1 MPHDVD
7 LIILLAVGFG
17 LALIFGYLAV
27 RLRLPPLIGYLIA
40 GIIISP
46 NTPGIVADIH
56 LANQLAEL
64 GVMFL
69 MFGVGMHFSLNDLLQ
84 VRRIALPGAILQIA
98 VATLLGIGVSMIWGW
113 SFGSALVFG
122 LSLSCASTV
131 VLLKALGD
139 RGLLNSV
146 NGKIAVGWLLV
157 EDLVM
162 VLVLVLL
169 PATAALLGGE
179 ALAGGADDNIWLT
192 LGITLLKVV
201 GFIAFMLIIGKRL
214 VPMIMQF
221 VARLGS
227 RELFTLTVVAAA
239 VSIAFGAYK
248 IFGVSMALGAF
259 FAGMVVKESDFSHRA
274 EEETLPLREIFAILF
289 FVAVGMLF
297 DPRIL
302 VEQPV
307 HVLAVVAIIM
317 VGKTIAAMALVLFF
331 RYPIN
336 TALTVGASLAQIGE
350 FSFILATLGVSLKLL
365 SLEGQNLI
373 LAGALISITLNS
385 FVFSAI
391 EPVQR
396 WIRERSHLARLLE
409 RSGDPLAMLPD
420 EVSQDYLRDQVVIVG
435 HGEVGRRITKQLM
448 AEDIKVVIAEENREI
463 VENLREKGIAAVSGM
478 ATDPGVLIQA
488 HIQHARLL
496 VLSPMDILDIHKI
509 VDIAKTLNPE
519 IQVLVCAESK
529 EEAEVIRRDQIGEV
543 YFAKEE
549 MAKNMSNHIL
559 NQIQI
564 AHHQAPTKEQTL
576 DTKKRT
582 VQCVFSYST

>member
-17 LALIFGYLAV
+17 IALIFGYIAA
-27 RLRLPPLIGYLIA
+27 RLRLPPLIGYLVA

-69 MFGVGMHFSLNDLLQ
+69 MFGVGMHFSLNDLLL

-98 VATLLGIGVSMIWGW
+98 VATLLGVAVSMFWGW
-113 SFGSALVFG
+113 SFGSALIFG

-131 VLLKALGD
+131 VLLKALSD
-139 RGLLNSV
+139 RGLLDSV

-169 PATAALLGGE
+169 PATAVLLGGHP
-179 ALAGGADDNIWLT
+179 LAGTDTSQNIWITIGL
-192 LGITLLKVV
+192 TLLKVT

-214 VPMIMQF
+214 IPKIMQL

-239 VSIAFGAYK
+239 VSIAYGSYA

-274 EEETLPLREIFAILF
+274 EEETLSLREIFAILF
-289 FVAVGMLF
+289 FVSVGMLF
-297 DPRIL
+297 DPKIL
-302 VEQPV
+302 IEQPL
-307 HVLAVVAIIM
+307 HILAVVAIIM
-317 VGKTIAAMALVLFF
+317 IGKTLAAMALVLFF

-350 FSFILATLGVSLKLL
+350 FSFILATLGL
-365 SLEGQNLI
+365 SLGLLTPDAQNLI
-373 LAGALISITLNS
+373 LAGALFSITLNS

-391 EPVQR
+391 EPAQR

-420 EVSQDYLRDQVVIVG
+420 EVDQAYLRDQVVIIG
-435 HGEVGRRITKQLM
+435 YGGVGRRISENLM
-448 AEDIKVVIAEENREI
+448 QQNIKVVIAEENREI
-463 VENLREKGIAAVSGM
+463 VEKLRAQGMAAVSGE
-478 ATDPGVLIQA
+478 ATEPYVLIQA

-496 VLSPMDILDIHKI
+496 VISPMDILDIHRI
-509 VDIAKTLNPE
+509 VDIAQQLNPQ
-519 IQVLVCAESK
+519 IQVLICAESK
-529 EEAEVIRRDQIGEV
+529 EEAAVIRDENIVEV
-543 YFAKEE
+543 FYAKEE
-549 MAKNMSNHIL
+549 MAKNMSHHIL
-559 NQIQI
+559 NQIEL
-564 AHHQAPTKEQTL
+564 AHQSTL
-576 DTKKRT
+576 H
-582 VQCVFSYST
+582 

>member
-17 LALIFGYLAV
+17 VALIFGYLAA

-46 NTPGIVADIH
+46 NTPGIEADIH

-69 MFGVGMHFSLNDLLQ
+69 MFGVGMHFSLKDLLL

-98 VATLLGIGVSMIWGW
+98 VATLLGIGVSMLWGW

-139 RGLLNSV
+139 RGLLDSV

-169 PATAALLGGE
+169 PATAVLLGGK
-179 ALAGGADDNIWLT
+179 APAGADGNIWLT
-192 LGITLLKVV
+192 LGITLLKVI
-201 GFIAFMLIIGKRL
+201 GFIAFMLIVGKRV
-214 VPMIMQF
+214 VPIIMQF

-239 VSIAFGAYK
+239 VSIAYGSYA

-274 EEETLPLREIFAILF
+274 EEETLPLREIFSILF
-289 FVAVGMLF
+289 FVSVGMLF
-297 DPRIL
+297 DPHIL
-302 VEQPV
+302 VESPL
-307 HVLAVVAIIM
+307 HILAVIAIIM
-317 VGKTIAAMALVLFF
+317 VGKTLAAMALVLFF

-350 FSFILATLGVSLKLL
+350 FSFILATLGVSLGLL
-365 SLEGQNLI
+365 SLEAQNLI
-373 LAGALISITLNS
+373 LAGALFSITLNS
-385 FVFSAI
+385 FIFSAI

-420 EVSQDYLRDQVVIVG
+420 EVDQAYLRDQVVIVG
-435 HGEVGRRITKQLM
+435 YGGVGRRITENLIN
-448 AEDIKVVIAEENREI
+448 ENIKVVIAEENREI
-463 VENLREKGIAAVSGM
+463 VEKLRQANIAAVSGV
-478 ATDPGVLIQA
+478 ATEPSVLIQA
-488 HIQHARLL
+488 HIMHARLL
-496 VLSPMDILDIHKI
+496 VISPMDILDIHRI
-509 VDIAKTLNPE
+509 VSIAKQLNPQ
-519 IQVLVCAESK
+519 IQVLICAESK
-529 EEAEVIRRDQIGEV
+529 EEAAIIRDENIGEV
-543 YFAKEE
+543 FYAKEE
-549 MAKNMSNHIL
+549 MAKNMSHHIL
-559 NQIQI
+559 NQIEL
-564 AHHQAPTKEQTL
+564 AHQ
-576 DTKKRT
+576 
-582 VQCVFSYST
+582 STIH

>member
-17 LALIFGYLAV
+17 VALIFGYIAA

-46 NTPGIVADIH
+46 NTPGIEADIH

-69 MFGVGMHFSLNDLLQ
+69 MFGVGMHFSLKDLLL

-98 VATLLGIGVSMIWGW
+98 VATLLGIGVSMLWGW

-139 RGLLNSV
+139 RGLLDSV

-169 PATAALLGGE
+169 PATAVLLGGK
-179 ALAGGADDNIWLT
+179 APAGADGNIWLT
-192 LGITLLKVV
+192 LGITLLKVI
-201 GFIAFMLIIGKRL
+201 GFIAFMLIVGKRV
-214 VPMIMQF
+214 VPIIMQF

-239 VSIAFGAYK
+239 VSIAYGSYA

-274 EEETLPLREIFAILF
+274 EEETLPLREIFSILF
-289 FVAVGMLF
+289 FVSVGMLF
-297 DPRIL
+297 DPHIL
-302 VEQPV
+302 VESPL
-307 HVLAVVAIIM
+307 HILAVIAIIM
-317 VGKTIAAMALVLFF
+317 VGKTLAAMALVLFF

-350 FSFILATLGVSLKLL
+350 FSFILATLGVSLGLL
-365 SLEGQNLI
+365 SLEAQNLI
-373 LAGALISITLNS
+373 LAGALFSITLNS
-385 FVFSAI
+385 FIFSAI

-420 EVSQDYLRDQVVIVG
+420 EVDQAYLRDQVVIVG
-435 HGEVGRRITKQLM
+435 YGGVGGRITENLIN
-448 AEDIKVVIAEENREI
+448 ENIKVVIAEENREI
-463 VENLREKGIAAVSGM
+463 VEKLRNANIAAVSGV
-478 ATDPGVLIQA
+478 ATEPSVLIQA
-488 HIQHARLL
+488 HIMHARLL
-496 VLSPMDILDIHKI
+496 VISPMDILDIHRI
-509 VDIAKTLNPE
+509 VAIAKQLNPQ
-519 IQVLVCAESK
+519 IQVLICAESK
-529 EEAEVIRRDQIGEV
+529 EEAAVIRDENIGEV
-543 YFAKEE
+543 FYAKEE
-549 MAKNMSNHIL
+549 MAKNMSHHIL
-559 NQIQI
+559 SQIEL
-564 AHHQAPTKEQTL
+564 AHQ
-576 DTKKRT
+576 
-582 VQCVFSYST
+582 STIH

>member
-17 LALIFGYLAV
+17 VALIFGYIAA

-46 NTPGIVADIH
+46 NTPGIEADIH

-69 MFGVGMHFSLNDLLQ
+69 MFGVGMHFSLKDLLL

-98 VATLLGIGVSMIWGW
+98 VATLLGIGVSMLWGW

-139 RGLLNSV
+139 RGHLDSV

-169 PATAALLGGE
+169 PATAVLLGGK
-179 ALAGGADDNIWLT
+179 APAGADGNIWLT
-192 LGITLLKVV
+192 LGITLLKVI
-201 GFIAFMLIIGKRL
+201 GFIAFMLIVGKRV
-214 VPMIMQF
+214 VPIIMQF

-239 VSIAFGAYK
+239 VSIAYGSYA

-274 EEETLPLREIFAILF
+274 EEETLPLREIFSILF
-289 FVAVGMLF
+289 FVSVGMLF
-297 DPRIL
+297 DPHIL
-302 VEQPV
+302 VESPL
-307 HVLAVVAIIM
+307 HILAVIAIIM
-317 VGKTIAAMALVLFF
+317 VGKTLAAMALVLFF

-350 FSFILATLGVSLKLL
+350 FSFILATLGVSLGLL
-365 SLEGQNLI
+365 SLEAQNLI
-373 LAGALISITLNS
+373 LAGALFSITLNS
-385 FVFSAI
+385 FIFSAI

-420 EVSQDYLRDQVVIVG
+420 EVDQAYLRDQVVIVG
-435 HGEVGRRITKQLM
+435 YGGVGRRITENLIN
-448 AEDIKVVIAEENREI
+448 ENIKVVIAEENREI
-463 VENLREKGIAAVSGM
+463 VEKLRNANIAAVSGV
-478 ATDPGVLIQA
+478 ATEPSVLIQA
-488 HIQHARLL
+488 HIMHARLL
-496 VLSPMDILDIHKI
+496 VISPMDILDIHRI
-509 VDIAKTLNPE
+509 VAIAKQLNPQ
-519 IQVLVCAESK
+519 IQVLICAESK
-529 EEAEVIRRDQIGEV
+529 EEAAVIRDENIGEV
-543 YFAKEE
+543 FYAKEE
-549 MAKNMSNHIL
+549 MAKNMSHHIL
-559 NQIQI
+559 SQIEL
-564 AHHQAPTKEQTL
+564 AHQ
-576 DTKKRT
+576 
-582 VQCVFSYST
+582 STIH

>member
-1 MPHDVD
+1 MPHDVE
-7 LIILLAVGFG
+7 LIILLAVGFS
-17 LALIFGYLAV
+17 LALVFGYIAA
-27 RLRLPPLIGYLIA
+27 RLRLPPLMGYLIA
-40 GIIISP
+40 GVIISP

-69 MFGVGMHFSLNDLLQ
+69 MFGVGMHFSLNDLMQ
-84 VRRIALPGAILQIA
+84 VRRIALPGAVLQIA
-98 VATLLGIGVSMIWGW
+98 VATLLGVGVSMMWGW
-113 SFGSALVFG
+113 SFGSALIFG

-139 RGLLNSV
+139 RGLLDSV

-162 VLVLVLL
+162 VLALVLL
-169 PATAALLGGE
+169 PATAVLLGGQAIDNASDE
-179 ALAGGADDNIWLT
+179 NIWLT
-192 LGITLLKVV
+192 LGLTLLKVS
-201 GFIAFMLIIGKRL
+201 GFIAFMLIVGKRL
-214 VPMIMQF
+214 VPFIMQI

-274 EEETLPLREIFAILF
+274 EEETLPLREVFSILF

-302 VEQPV
+302 IEEPL
-307 HVLAVVAIIM
+307 HVLAVVGIII

-331 RYPIN
+331 RYPLN

-350 FSFILATLGVSLKLL
+350 FSFILATLGVSLQLL

-391 EPVQR
+391 EPVQN
-396 WIRERSHLARLLE
+396 WIRERSYLARLLE
-409 RSGDPLAMLPD
+409 RSNDPLAMLPD

-435 HGEVGRRITKQLM
+435 HGEVGRRITQNLM
-448 AEDIKVVIAEENREI
+448 AENIKVVIAEENREI
-463 VENLREKGIAAVSGM
+463 VEDLREKGIAAVSGV
-478 ATDPGVLIQA
+478 ATEAGVLIQA

-529 EEAEVIRRDQIGEV
+529 AEAEVIRKDNIGEV

-549 MAKNMSNHIL
+549 MAKNMSNYIL
-559 NQIQI
+559 NQIEI
-564 AHHQAPTKEQTL
+564 AHHQPPTH
-576 DTKKRT
+576 
-582 VQCVFSYST
+582 

>member
-179 ALAGGADDNIWLT
+179 ALAGSADDNIWLT

-385 FVFSAI
+385 FVFSVI

-564 AHHQAPTKEQTL
+564 AHHQAPTH
-576 DTKKRT
+576 
-582 VQCVFSYST
+582 

>member
-17 LALIFGYLAV
+17 MALIFGYIAA

-46 NTPGIVADIH
+46 NTPGIVGDIH

-98 VATLLGIGVSMIWGW
+98 VATLLGIGVSMYWGW
-113 SFGSALVFG
+113 SFGSALIFG

-139 RGLLNSV
+139 RGLLDSV

-162 VLVLVLL
+162 VLALVLL
-169 PATAALLGGE
+169 PATAVLLGGH
-179 ALAGGADDNIWLT
+179 ALPGTDTSQSIWLT
-192 LGITLLKVV
+192 IGITLLKVT

-239 VSIAFGAYK
+239 VSIAYGSYAV
-248 IFGVSMALGAF
+248 FGVSMARGAF
-259 FAGMVVKESDFSHRA
+259 FAGLVVKESDFSHRA
-274 EEETLPLREIFAILF
+274 EEETLPLREIFSILF
-289 FVAVGMLF
+289 FVSVGMLF
-297 DPRIL
+297 DPSILIEEPLRIL
-302 VEQPV
+302 
-307 HVLAVVAIIM
+307 AVIAIIM
-317 VGKTIAAMALVLFF
+317 VGKTLAAIALVLFF

-350 FSFILATLGVSLKLL
+350 FSFILATLGL
-365 SLEGQNLI
+365 SLGLLTPDAQNLI
-373 LAGALISITLNS
+373 LAGALFSITLNS

-409 RSGDPLAMLPD
+409 RSADPLAMLPD
-420 EVSQDYLRDQVVIVG
+420 EVDQAYLRDQVVIIG
-435 HGEVGRRITKQLM
+435 YGGVGRRISENLIQQN
-448 AEDIKVVIAEENREI
+448 IKVVIAEENREI
-463 VENLREKGIAAVSGM
+463 VEKLRSQGIAAVSGE
-478 ATDPGVLIQA
+478 ATEPNVLIQA

-496 VLSPMDILDIHKI
+496 VISPMDILDIHRI
-509 VDIAKTLNPE
+509 VDISKQLNPE
-519 IQVLVCAESK
+519 IQVLICAESK
-529 EEAEVIRRDQIGEV
+529 EEAAVIRQENLGEV
-543 YFAKEE
+543 FYAKEE
-549 MAKNMSNHIL
+549 MAKNMSHHIL
-559 NQIQI
+559 NQIEL
-564 AHHQAPTKEQTL
+564 AHQSPAH
-576 DTKKRT
+576 
-582 VQCVFSYST
+582 

>member
-17 LALIFGYLAV
+17 VALFFGYIAA

-46 NTPGIVADIH
+46 NTPGVEADIH

-69 MFGVGMHFSLNDLLQ
+69 MFGVGMHFSLNDLLL

-98 VATLLGIGVSMIWGW
+98 VATLLGIGVSMLWGW

-139 RGLLNSV
+139 RGLLDSV

-169 PATAALLGGE
+169 PATAVLLGGK
-179 ALAGGADDNIWLT
+179 APAGAEGNIWLT
-192 LGITLLKVV
+192 LGITLLKVI
-201 GFIAFMLIIGKRL
+201 GFIAFMLIVGKRV
-214 VPMIMQF
+214 VPIIMQF

-239 VSIAFGAYK
+239 VSIAYGSYA

-274 EEETLPLREIFAILF
+274 EEETLPLREIFSILF
-289 FVAVGMLF
+289 FVSVGMLF
-297 DPRIL
+297 DPHIL
-302 VEQPV
+302 IERPL
-307 HVLAVVAIIM
+307 HILAVIAIIM
-317 VGKTIAAMALVLFF
+317 VGKTLAAMALVLFF

-350 FSFILATLGVSLKLL
+350 FSFILATLGVSLGLL
-365 SLEGQNLI
+365 TLEAQNLI
-373 LAGALISITLNS
+373 LAGALFSITLNS
-385 FVFSAI
+385 FIFSAI

-420 EVSQDYLRDQVVIVG
+420 EVDQSYLRDQVVIVG
-435 HGEVGRRITKQLM
+435 YGGVGRRITENLINQN
-448 AEDIKVVIAEENREI
+448 IKVVIAEENREI
-463 VENLREKGIAAVSGM
+463 VEKLRQANIAAVSGV
-478 ATDPGVLIQA
+478 ATEPGVLIQA
-488 HIQHARLL
+488 HIMHARLL
-496 VLSPMDILDIHKI
+496 VISPMDILDIHRI
-509 VDIAKTLNPE
+509 VDIAKQLNPQ
-519 IQVLVCAESK
+519 IQVLICAESK
-529 EEAEVIRRDQIGEV
+529 EEATVIRDEHIGEV
-543 YFAKEE
+543 FYAKEE
-549 MAKNMSNHIL
+549 MAKNMSHHIL
-559 NQIQI
+559 NQIQL
-564 AHHQAPTKEQTL
+564 AHQ
-576 DTKKRT
+576 
-582 VQCVFSYST
+582 STHH

>member
-1 MPHDVD
+1 MPHNVD

-17 LALIFGYLAV
+17 MALIFGYISA
-27 RLRLPPLIGYLIA
+27 RLRLPPLIGYLVA

-46 NTPGIVADIH
+46 NTPGVVGDMA
-56 LANQLAEL
+56 LASQLAEL

-69 MFGVGMHFSLNDLLQ
+69 MFGVGMHFSLKDLLQ

-98 VATLLGIGVSMIWGW
+98 VATLLGVAVSMLWGW
-113 SFGSALVFG
+113 SFGSALIFG

-139 RGLLNSV
+139 RGLLDSV

-162 VLVLVLL
+162 VLALVLL
-169 PATAALLGGE
+169 PATAVLLGGY
-179 ALAGGADDNIWLT
+179 ALPDTDTSQSIWIT
-192 LGITLLKVV
+192 IGITLLKVT

-214 VPMIMQF
+214 VPMILQL

-239 VSIAFGAYK
+239 ISIAYGSYAV
-248 IFGVSMALGAF
+248 FGVSMALGAF

-274 EEETLPLREIFAILF
+274 EEETLPLREIFSILF
-289 FVAVGMLF
+289 FVSVGMLF
-297 DPRIL
+297 DPAIL
-302 VEQPV
+302 LAEPLQI
-307 HVLAVVAIIM
+307 LAVVAIIM
-317 VGKTIAAMALVLFF
+317 VGKTLAAIALVLFF

-350 FSFILATLGVSLKLL
+350 FSFILATLGL
-365 SLEGQNLI
+365 SLGLLTLDAQNLI
-373 LAGALISITLNS
+373 LAGALFSITLNS

-391 EPVQR
+391 EPAQR

-420 EVSQDYLRDQVVIVG
+420 EVDQDYLRDQVVIIG
-435 HGEVGRRITKQLM
+435 YGGVGRRLSENLIQQN
-448 AEDIKVVIAEENREI
+448 IKVVIAEENREI
-463 VENLREKGIAAVSGM
+463 VEKLRFEGIAAVSGE
-478 ATDPGVLIQA
+478 ATEPGVLIQA

-496 VLSPMDILDIHKI
+496 VISPMDILDIHRI
-509 VDIAKTLNPE
+509 VDISKQLNPE
-519 IQVLVCAESK
+519 IQVLICAESK
-529 EEAEVIRRDQIGEV
+529 EEAVVIRKDNIGEV
-543 YFAKEE
+543 FYAKEE
-549 MAKNMSNHIL
+549 LAKNMSHHIL
-559 NQIQI
+559 NQIEL
-564 AHHQAPTKEQTL
+564 AHQS
-576 DTKKRT
+576 T
-582 VQCVFSYST
+582 VH

>member
-17 LALIFGYLAV
+17 MALIFGYIAA
-27 RLRLPPLIGYLIA
+27 RLRLPPLIGYLVA

-46 NTPGIVADIH
+46 NTPGVVGDMQ

-69 MFGVGMHFSLNDLLQ
+69 MFGVGMHFSLKDLIQ

-98 VATLLGIGVSMIWGW
+98 VATLLGIAVSMYWGW
-113 SFGSALVFG
+113 SLGSAIVFG

-139 RGLLNSV
+139 RGLLDSV

-162 VLVLVLL
+162 VLALVLL
-169 PATAALLGGE
+169 PATAVLLGGQ
-179 ALAGGADDNIWLT
+179 ALPGTDTSQSIWVT
-192 LGITLLKVV
+192 IGITLLKVT

-214 VPMIMQF
+214 VPMILQL

-239 VSIAFGAYK
+239 VSIAYGSYAV
-248 IFGVSMALGAF
+248 FGVSMALGAF

-274 EEETLPLREIFAILF
+274 EQETLPLREIFSILF
-289 FVAVGMLF
+289 FVSVGMLF
-297 DPRIL
+297 DPAILLAEPLRI
-302 VEQPV
+302 
-307 HVLAVVAIIM
+307 LAVVAIIM
-317 VGKTIAAMALVLFF
+317 VGKTLAAIALVLFF

-350 FSFILATLGVSLKLL
+350 FSFILATLGL
-365 SLEGQNLI
+365 SLGLLTQDAQNLI
-373 LAGALISITLNS
+373 LAGALFSITLNS

-391 EPVQR
+391 EPAQR

-420 EVSQDYLRDQVVIVG
+420 EMDQEYLRDQVVIIG
-435 HGEVGRRITKQLM
+435 YGGVGRRISENLIQQN
-448 AEDIKVVIAEENREI
+448 IKVVIAEENREI
-463 VENLREKGIAAVSGM
+463 VEKLRFEGIAAVSGE
-478 ATDPGVLIQA
+478 ATEPYVLIQA

-496 VLSPMDILDIHKI
+496 VISPMDILDIHRI
-509 VDIAKTLNPE
+509 IDIAKQLNPE
-519 IQVLVCAESK
+519 IQVLICAESK
-529 EEAEVIRRDQIGEV
+529 EEAVIIRKENIGEV
-543 YFAKEE
+543 FYAKEE
-549 MAKNMSNHIL
+549 MAKNMSHHIL
-559 NQIQI
+559 NQIEL
-564 AHHQAPTKEQTL
+564 AHK
-576 DTKKRT
+576 
-582 VQCVFSYST
+582 STAH

>member
-1 MPHDVD
+1 VPHDVD

-17 LALIFGYLAV
+17 VALFFGYIAA

-46 NTPGIVADIH
+46 NTPGIEADIH

-98 VATLLGIGVSMIWGW
+98 VATLLGIGVSMLWGW

-139 RGLLNSV
+139 RGLLDSV

-169 PATAALLGGE
+169 PATAVLLGGK
-179 ALAGGADDNIWLT
+179 APAGAQGNIWLT
-192 LGITLLKVV
+192 LGITLLKVI
-201 GFIAFMLIIGKRL
+201 GFIAFMLIVGKRV
-214 VPMIMQF
+214 VPIIMQF

-239 VSIAFGAYK
+239 VSIAYGSYA

-274 EEETLPLREIFAILF
+274 EEETLPLREIFSILF
-289 FVAVGMLF
+289 FVSVGMLF
-297 DPRIL
+297 DPHIL
-302 VEQPV
+302 IERPL
-307 HVLAVVAIIM
+307 HILAVIAIIM
-317 VGKTIAAMALVLFF
+317 VGKTLAAMALVLFF

-350 FSFILATLGVSLKLL
+350 FSFILATLGVSLGLL
-365 SLEGQNLI
+365 TLEAQNLI
-373 LAGALISITLNS
+373 LAGALFSITLNS
-385 FVFSAI
+385 FVFSAV

-420 EVSQDYLRDQVVIVG
+420 EVDQAYLRDQVVIVG
-435 HGEVGRRITKQLM
+435 YGGVGRRITENLINQN
-448 AEDIKVVIAEENREI
+448 IKVVIAEENREI
-463 VENLREKGIAAVSGM
+463 VEKLRQANIAAVSGV
-478 ATDPGVLIQA
+478 ATEPGVLIQA
-488 HIQHARLL
+488 HIMHARLL
-496 VLSPMDILDIHKI
+496 VISPMDILDIHRI
-509 VDIAKTLNPE
+509 VDIAKQLNPQ
-519 IQVLVCAESK
+519 IQVLICAESK
-529 EEAEVIRRDQIGEV
+529 EEAAVIRDENIGEV
-543 YFAKEE
+543 FYAKEE
-549 MAKNMSNHIL
+549 MAKNMSHHIL
-559 NQIQI
+559 NQIEL
-564 AHHQAPTKEQTL
+564 AHQ
-576 DTKKRT
+576 
-582 VQCVFSYST
+582 STHH

>member
-17 LALIFGYLAV
+17 LALVFGYLAA
-27 RLRLPPLIGYLIA
+27 RARLPPLIGYLIA

-46 NTPGIVADIH
+46 NTPGVVGDIQ

-69 MFGVGMHFSLNDLLQ
+69 MFGVGMHFSLSDLMQ

-98 VATLLGIGVSMIWGW
+98 VATLLGIGVSMMWGW

-162 VLVLVLL
+162 VLALVLL
-169 PATAALLGGE
+169 PATAVLLGGTPIPGSDPD
-179 ALAGGADDNIWLT
+179 ANIWMT
-192 LGITLLKVV
+192 LALTLLKVA

-214 VPMIMQF
+214 VPFIMQI

-248 IFGVSMALGAF
+248 VFGVSMALGAF

-274 EEETLPLREIFAILF
+274 EEETLPLREIFSILF
-289 FVAVGMLF
+289 FVSVGMLF

-302 VEQPV
+302 FDQPM
-307 HVLAVVAIIM
+307 HVLAVVGIIM

-350 FSFILATLGVSLKLL
+350 FSFILATLGVSLQLL

-385 FVFSAI
+385 FIFSAI
-391 EPVQR
+391 EPVQN
-396 WIRERSHLARLLE
+396 WIRERSRLARLLE

-420 EVSQDYLRDQVVIVG
+420 DVSQDYLRDQVVIVG
-435 HGEVGRRITKQLM
+435 HGEVGRRITRTLM
-448 AEDIKVVIAEENREI
+448 AQDIKVVIAEENRDI
-463 VENLREKGIAAVSGM
+463 VESLRAKGIAAVSGH
-478 ATDPGVLIQA
+478 AREPSVLIQA

-509 VDIAKTLNPE
+509 VDIAKTLNPQ

-529 EEAEVIRRDQIGEV
+529 EEAEVIRRDGIGEV

-549 MAKNMSNHIL
+549 MAKNMTNHIL

-564 AHHQAPTKEQTL
+564 AHHQEPTH
-576 DTKKRT
+576 
-582 VQCVFSYST
+582 

>member
-1 MPHDVD
+1 MPHDVE
-7 LIILLAVGFG
+7 LIILLAVGFS
-17 LALIFGYLAV
+17 LALVFGYIAA
-27 RLRLPPLIGYLIA
+27 RLRLPPLMGYLIA
-40 GIIISP
+40 GVIISP

-69 MFGVGMHFSLNDLLQ
+69 MFGVGMHFSLNDLMQ
-84 VRRIALPGAILQIA
+84 VRRIALPGAVLQIA
-98 VATLLGIGVSMIWGW
+98 VATLLGVGVSMMWGW
-113 SFGSALVFG
+113 SFGSALIFG

-139 RGLLNSV
+139 RGLLDSV

-162 VLVLVLL
+162 VLALVLL
-169 PATAALLGGE
+169 PATAVLLGGQ
-179 ALAGGADDNIWLT
+179 ALESTNNENIWLT
-192 LGITLLKVV
+192 LGLTLLKVS
-201 GFIAFMLIIGKRL
+201 GFIAFMLIVGKRL
-214 VPMIMQF
+214 VPFIIQI

-274 EEETLPLREIFAILF
+274 EEETLPLREIFSILF

-302 VEQPV
+302 IEEPL
-307 HVLAVVAIIM
+307 HVLAVVGIIM

-331 RYPIN
+331 RYPLN

-350 FSFILATLGVSLKLL
+350 FSFILATLGVSLQLL
-365 SLEGQNLI
+365 SLDGQNLI

-391 EPVQR
+391 EPVQN
-396 WIRERSHLARLLE
+396 WIRERSYLARLLE
-409 RSGDPLAMLPD
+409 RSSDPLAMLPD

-435 HGEVGRRITKQLM
+435 HGEVGRRITQNLM
-448 AEDIKVVIAEENREI
+448 AENIKVVIAEENREI
-463 VENLREKGIAAVSGM
+463 VEDLREKGIAAVSGI
-478 ATDPGVLIQA
+478 ATEAGVLIQA

-529 EEAEVIRRDQIGEV
+529 AEAEAIRKDNIGEV

-549 MAKNMSNHIL
+549 MAKNMSNYIL
-559 NQIQI
+559 NQIEI
-564 AHHQAPTKEQTL
+564 AHHQPPTH
-576 DTKKRT
+576 
-582 VQCVFSYST
+582 

>member
-17 LALIFGYLAV
+17 LALIFGYIAA
-27 RLRLPPLIGYLIA
+27 RIRLPPLIGYLVA

-46 NTPGIVADIH
+46 NTPGVVGDIH

-69 MFGVGMHFSLNDLLQ
+69 MFGVGMHFSLNDLMQ

-169 PATAALLGGE
+169 PATAVLLGGTPVTGSNPD
-179 ALAGGADDNIWLT
+179 ANIWMT
-192 LGITLLKVV
+192 LAVTLLKVA

-214 VPMIMQF
+214 VPWIMQV

-239 VSIAFGAYK
+239 ISIAFGAYK
-248 IFGVSMALGAF
+248 VFGVSMALGAF

-274 EEETLPLREIFAILF
+274 EEETLPLREIFSILF
-289 FVAVGMLF
+289 FVSVGMLF

-302 VEQPV
+302 IEQPF
-307 HVLAVVAIIM
+307 HVLAVVGIIM
-317 VGKTIAAMALVLFF
+317 IGKTIAAMALVLFF

-350 FSFILATLGVSLKLL
+350 FSFILATLGLSLNLL
-365 SLEGQNLI
+365 SIEGQNLI

-391 EPVQR
+391 EPVQN

-409 RSGDPLAMLPD
+409 RSGDPLSMLPD
-420 EVSQDYLRDQVVIVG
+420 EVSQEYLRDQVVIVG
-435 HGEVGRRITKQLM
+435 HGEVGRRIAKTLM
-448 AEDIKVVIAEENREI
+448 AQDIKVVIAEENREI
-463 VENLREKGIAAVSGM
+463 VESLRGKGIAAVSGH
-478 ATDPGVLIQA
+478 ATEASVLIQA

-509 VDIAKTLNPE
+509 VDIAKTLNPQ

-529 EEAEVIRRDQIGEV
+529 EEAEVIRRDGIGEV

-549 MAKNMSNHIL
+549 MAKNMTNHIL
-559 NQIQI
+559 HQIQI
-564 AHHQAPTKEQTL
+564 AHQQDPTH
-576 DTKKRT
+576 
-582 VQCVFSYST
+582 

>member
-1 MPHDVD
+1 MPHDVE
-7 LIILLAVGFG
+7 LIILLAVGFS
-17 LALIFGYLAV
+17 LALVFGYIAA
-27 RLRLPPLIGYLIA
+27 RLRLPPLMGYLIA
-40 GIIISP
+40 GVIISP

-69 MFGVGMHFSLNDLLQ
+69 MFGVGMHFSLNDLIQ
-84 VRRIALPGAILQIA
+84 VRRIALPGAVLQIA
-98 VATLLGIGVSMIWGW
+98 VATLLGVGVSMMWGW
-113 SFGSALVFG
+113 SFGSALIFG

-139 RGLLNSV
+139 RGLLDSV

-162 VLVLVLL
+162 VLALVLL
-169 PATAALLGGE
+169 PATAVLLGGQVLE
-179 ALAGGADDNIWLT
+179 STNHENIWLT
-192 LGITLLKVV
+192 LGLTLLKVS
-201 GFIAFMLIIGKRL
+201 GFIAFMLIVGKRL
-214 VPMIMQF
+214 VPFIMQI

-274 EEETLPLREIFAILF
+274 EEETLPLREIFSILF

-302 VEQPV
+302 IEEPL
-307 HVLAVVAIIM
+307 HVLAVVGIIM
-317 VGKTIAAMALVLFF
+317 VGKTLAAMALVLFF
-331 RYPIN
+331 RYPLN

-350 FSFILATLGVSLKLL
+350 FSFILATLGVSLQLL
-365 SLEGQNLI
+365 SLDGQNLI

-391 EPVQR
+391 EPVQN
-396 WIRERSHLARLLE
+396 WIRERSYLARLLE
-409 RSGDPLAMLPD
+409 RSSDPLAMLPD

-435 HGEVGRRITKQLM
+435 HGEVGRRITQNLM
-448 AEDIKVVIAEENREI
+448 AENIKVVIAEENREI
-463 VENLREKGIAAVSGM
+463 VEDLREKGIAAVSGI
-478 ATDPGVLIQA
+478 ATEAGVLIQA

-529 EEAEVIRRDQIGEV
+529 AEAEAIRKDNIGEV

-549 MAKNMSNHIL
+549 MAKNMSNYIL
-559 NQIQI
+559 NQIEI
-564 AHHQAPTKEQTL
+564 AHHQPPTH
-576 DTKKRT
+576 
-582 VQCVFSYST
+582 

>member
-17 LALIFGYLAV
+17 LALIFGYIAA
-27 RLRLPPLIGYLIA
+27 RIRLPPLIGYLVA
-40 GIIISP
+40 GILISP
-46 NTPGIVADIH
+46 NTPGVVGDIH

-69 MFGVGMHFSLNDLLQ
+69 MFGVGMHFSLSDLMQ
-84 VRRIALPGAILQIA
+84 VRRIALPGAVLQIA
-98 VATLLGIGVSMIWGW
+98 VATLLGIGVTMIWGW

-139 RGLLNSV
+139 RGLINSV

-162 VLVLVLL
+162 VLALVLL
-169 PATAALLGGE
+169 PATAVLLGGT
-179 ALAGGADDNIWLT
+179 AIVGSDPNANIWMT
-192 LGITLLKVV
+192 LAITLLKVA
-201 GFIAFMLIIGKRL
+201 GFIAFMLIVGKRL
-214 VPMIMQF
+214 VPWIMQI

-248 IFGVSMALGAF
+248 VFGVSMALGAF

-274 EEETLPLREIFAILF
+274 KEETLPLREIFSILF
-289 FVAVGMLF
+289 FVSVGMLF
-297 DPRIL
+297 DPMIL
-302 VEQPV
+302 VQQPWQ
-307 HVLAVVAIIM
+307 VLAVVAIIM
-317 VGKTIAAMALVLFF
+317 IGKTIAAMALVLFF

-350 FSFILATLGVSLKLL
+350 FSFILATLGVSLHLL
-365 SLEGQNLI
+365 SLDGQNLI

-391 EPVQR
+391 EPVQN
-396 WIRERSHLARLLE
+396 WIRERSNLARLLE
-409 RSGDPLAMLPD
+409 RSGDPLSMLPD
-420 EVSQDYLRDQVVIVG
+420 EVSQEYLRDQVVIVG
-435 HGEVGRRITKQLM
+435 HGEVGRRITKSLM
-448 AEDIKVVIAEENREI
+448 AQDIKVVIAEENREI
-463 VENLREKGIAAVSGM
+463 VESLRAKGIAAVSGH
-478 ATDPGVLIQA
+478 ATEAGVLIQA

-509 VDIAKTLNPE
+509 VDIAKTLNPQ

-529 EEAEVIRRDQIGEV
+529 EEAEVIRRDNIGQV

-549 MAKNMSNHIL
+549 MAINMTNHIL

-564 AHHQAPTKEQTL
+564 AHHQAPTH
-576 DTKKRT
+576 
-582 VQCVFSYST
+582 

>member
-17 LALIFGYLAV
+17 LALAFGYIAA

-40 GIIISP
+40 GILISP
-46 NTPGIVADIH
+46 NTPGVVGDIQ

-69 MFGVGMHFSLNDLLQ
+69 MFGVGMHFSLNDLMQ

-98 VATLLGIGVSMIWGW
+98 VATLLGVGVSMLWGW

-139 RGLLNSV
+139 RGLLESI

-162 VLVLVLL
+162 VLALVLL
-169 PATAALLGGE
+169 PATAVLLGGQ
-179 ALAGGADDNIWLT
+179 ALEGSSDGNIWLT
-192 LGITLLKVV
+192 LGITLLKVA
-201 GFIAFMLIIGKRL
+201 GFIAFMLIVGKRL
-214 VPMIMQF
+214 IPMIMQV

-248 IFGVSMALGAF
+248 VFGVSMALGAF

-274 EEETLPLREIFAILF
+274 EEETLPLREIFSILF
-289 FVAVGMLF
+289 FVSVGMLF
-297 DPRIL
+297 DPRIMI
-302 VEQPV
+302 EQPL

-317 VGKTIAAMALVLFF
+317 IGKTIAAMALVLFF

-350 FSFILATLGVSLKLL
+350 FSFILAALGVSLNLL

-385 FVFSAI
+385 FIFAAI
-391 EPVQR
+391 EPVQK
-396 WIRERSHLARLLE
+396 WIRERSNLARLLE
-409 RSGDPLAMLPD
+409 RSGDPLAILPD

-435 HGEVGRRITKQLM
+435 HGEVGRRITTSLM
-448 AEDIKVVIAEENREI
+448 EQNIKVVIAEENREI
-463 VENLREKGIAAVSGM
+463 VEKLRAKGIAAVSGV
-478 ATDPGVLIQA
+478 ATEPGVLIQA

-496 VLSPMDILDIHKI
+496 VISPMDILDIHKI

-529 EEAEVIRRDQIGEV
+529 EEAEVIRRDNVGAV
-543 YFAKEE
+543 YYAKEE
-549 MAKNMSNHIL
+549 MAKNMSRHIL
-559 NQIQI
+559 HQIQM
-564 AHHQAPTKEQTL
+564 AHQHGSAH
-576 DTKKRT
+576 
-582 VQCVFSYST
+582 

>member
-17 LALIFGYLAV
+17 VALFFGYIAA

-46 NTPGIVADIH
+46 NTPGIEADIH

-98 VATLLGIGVSMIWGW
+98 VATLLGIGVSMLWGW

-139 RGLLNSV
+139 RGLLDSV

-169 PATAALLGGE
+169 PATAVLLGGK
-179 ALAGGADDNIWLT
+179 APAGAEGNIWLT
-192 LGITLLKVV
+192 LGITLLKVI
-201 GFIAFMLIIGKRL
+201 GFIAFMLIVGKRV
-214 VPMIMQF
+214 VPIIMQF

-239 VSIAFGAYK
+239 VSIAYGSYA

-274 EEETLPLREIFAILF
+274 EEETLPLREIFSILF
-289 FVAVGMLF
+289 FVSVGMLF
-297 DPRIL
+297 DPHIL
-302 VEQPV
+302 IERPL
-307 HVLAVVAIIM
+307 HILAVIAIIM
-317 VGKTIAAMALVLFF
+317 VGKTLAAIALVLFF

-350 FSFILATLGVSLKLL
+350 FSFILATLGVSLGLL
-365 SLEGQNLI
+365 TLEAQNLI
-373 LAGALISITLNS
+373 LAGALFSITLNS
-385 FVFSAI
+385 FVFSAV

-420 EVSQDYLRDQVVIVG
+420 EVDQAYLRDQVVIVG
-435 HGEVGRRITKQLM
+435 YGGVGRRITENLINQN
-448 AEDIKVVIAEENREI
+448 IKVVIAEENREI
-463 VENLREKGIAAVSGM
+463 VEKLRQANIAAVSGV
-478 ATDPGVLIQA
+478 ATEPGVLIQA
-488 HIQHARLL
+488 HIMHARLL
-496 VLSPMDILDIHKI
+496 VISPMDILDIHRI
-509 VDIAKTLNPE
+509 VDIAKQLNPQ
-519 IQVLVCAESK
+519 IQVLICAESK
-529 EEAEVIRRDQIGEV
+529 EEAAVIRDENIGEV
-543 YFAKEE
+543 FYAKEE
-549 MAKNMSNHIL
+549 MAKNMSHHIL
-559 NQIQI
+559 NQIEL
-564 AHHQAPTKEQTL
+564 AHQ
-576 DTKKRT
+576 
-582 VQCVFSYST
+582 STHH

>member
-17 LALIFGYLAV
+17 VALFFGYIAA

-46 NTPGIVADIH
+46 NTPGIEADIH

-98 VATLLGIGVSMIWGW
+98 VATLLGVGVSMLWGW
-113 SFGSALVFG
+113 SFGSSLVFG

-139 RGLLNSV
+139 RGLLDSV

-169 PATAALLGGE
+169 PATAVLLGGK
-179 ALAGGADDNIWLT
+179 APAGAEGNIWLT
-192 LGITLLKVV
+192 LGITLLKVI
-201 GFIAFMLIIGKRL
+201 GFIAFMLIVGKRV
-214 VPMIMQF
+214 VPIIMQF

-239 VSIAFGAYK
+239 VSIAYGSYA

-274 EEETLPLREIFAILF
+274 EEETLPLREIFSILF
-289 FVAVGMLF
+289 FVSVGMLF
-297 DPRIL
+297 DPHIL
-302 VEQPV
+302 IERPL
-307 HVLAVVAIIM
+307 HILAVIAIIM
-317 VGKTIAAMALVLFF
+317 VGKTLAAMALVLFF

-350 FSFILATLGVSLKLL
+350 FSFILATLGVSLGLL
-365 SLEGQNLI
+365 TLEAQNLI
-373 LAGALISITLNS
+373 LAGALFSITLNS
-385 FVFSAI
+385 FVFSAV

-420 EVSQDYLRDQVVIVG
+420 EVDQAYLRDQVVIVG
-435 HGEVGRRITKQLM
+435 YGGVGRRITENLINQN
-448 AEDIKVVIAEENREI
+448 IKVVIAEENREI
-463 VENLREKGIAAVSGM
+463 VEKLRQANIAAVSGV
-478 ATDPGVLIQA
+478 ATEPGVLIQA
-488 HIQHARLL
+488 HIMHARLL
-496 VLSPMDILDIHKI
+496 VISPMDILDIHRI
-509 VDIAKTLNPE
+509 VDIAKQLNPQ
-519 IQVLVCAESK
+519 IQVLICAESK
-529 EEAEVIRRDQIGEV
+529 EEAAVIRDENIGEV
-543 YFAKEE
+543 FYAKEE
-549 MAKNMSNHIL
+549 MAKNMSHHIL
-559 NQIQI
+559 NQIEL
-564 AHHQAPTKEQTL
+564 AHQ
-576 DTKKRT
+576 
-582 VQCVFSYST
+582 STHH

>member
-1 MPHDVD
+1 MPHDID

-17 LALIFGYLAV
+17 LALVFGYIAA
-27 RLRLPPLIGYLIA
+27 RIRLPPLIGYLIA
-40 GIIISP
+40 GIILSP
-46 NTPGIVADIH
+46 NTPGIVADMH

-69 MFGVGMHFSLNDLLQ
+69 MFGVGMHFSLSDLMQ

-98 VATLLGIGVSMIWGW
+98 VATLLGIGISMMWGW

-169 PATAALLGGE
+169 PATAVLLGGTPI
-179 ALAGGADDNIWLT
+179 AGSDPTANIWIT
-192 LGITLLKVV
+192 LAITLLKVA

-214 VPMIMQF
+214 VPFIMQI

-248 IFGVSMALGAF
+248 VFGVSMALGAF

-274 EEETLPLREIFAILF
+274 EEETLPLREIFSILF
-289 FVAVGMLF
+289 FVSVGMLF

-302 VEQPV
+302 IEQPL
-307 HVLAVVAIIM
+307 HVLAVVGIIM
-317 VGKTIAAMALVLFF
+317 IGKTIAAMALVLFF

-336 TALTVGASLAQIGE
+336 TALSVGASLAQIGE
-350 FSFILATLGVSLKLL
+350 FSFILATLGVSLHLL

-391 EPVQR
+391 EPIQN

-409 RSGDPLAMLPD
+409 RSGDPLSMLPD
-420 EVSQDYLRDQVVIVG
+420 EVSQEYLRDQVVIVG
-435 HGEVGRRITKQLM
+435 HGEVGRRITRTLM
-448 AEDIKVVIAEENREI
+448 QDGIKVVIAEENREI
-463 VENLREKGIAAVSGM
+463 VENLREKGIAAVSGH
-478 ATDPGVLIQA
+478 ATEAGVLIQA

-509 VDIAKTLNPE
+509 VDIAKTLNPQ

-529 EEAEVIRRDQIGEV
+529 EEAEVIRREAIGEV

-549 MAKNMSNHIL
+549 MAKNMTNHIL

-564 AHHQAPTKEQTL
+564 AHHQDPTH
-576 DTKKRT
+576 
-582 VQCVFSYST
+582 

>member
-179 ALAGGADDNIWLT
+179 AIAGSTDDNIWLT

-307 HVLAVVAIIM
+307 HVLAVVAIMM
-317 VGKTIAAMALVLFF
+317 VGKTVAAMALVLFF

-385 FVFSAI
+385 FVFSVI

-564 AHHQAPTKEQTL
+564 AHHQAPTH
-576 DTKKRT
+576 
-582 VQCVFSYST
+582 

>member
-17 LALIFGYLAV
+17 MALIFGYIAA

-46 NTPGIVADIH
+46 NTPGIVGDIH

-98 VATLLGIGVSMIWGW
+98 VATLLGIGVSMYWGW
-113 SFGSALVFG
+113 SFGSALIFG

-139 RGLLNSV
+139 RGLLDSV

-162 VLVLVLL
+162 VLALVLL
-169 PATAALLGGE
+169 PATAVLLGGH
-179 ALAGGADDNIWLT
+179 ALPGTDTSQSIWLT
-192 LGITLLKVV
+192 IGITLLKVT

-239 VSIAFGAYK
+239 VSIAYGSYAV
-248 IFGVSMALGAF
+248 FGVSMALGAF

-274 EEETLPLREIFAILF
+274 EEETLPLREIFSILF
-289 FVAVGMLF
+289 FVSVGMLF
-297 DPRIL
+297 DPSILIEEPLRIL
-302 VEQPV
+302 
-307 HVLAVVAIIM
+307 AVIAIIM
-317 VGKTIAAMALVLFF
+317 VGKTLAAIALVLFF

-350 FSFILATLGVSLKLL
+350 FSFILATLGL
-365 SLEGQNLI
+365 SLGLLTPDAQNLI
-373 LAGALISITLNS
+373 LAGALFSITLNS

-409 RSGDPLAMLPD
+409 RSADPLAMLPD
-420 EVSQDYLRDQVVIVG
+420 EVDQAYLRDQVVIIG
-435 HGEVGRRITKQLM
+435 YGGVGRRISENLIQQN
-448 AEDIKVVIAEENREI
+448 IKVVIAEENREI
-463 VENLREKGIAAVSGM
+463 VEKLRSQGIAAVSGE
-478 ATDPGVLIQA
+478 ATEPNVLIQA

-496 VLSPMDILDIHKI
+496 VISPMDILDIHRI
-509 VDIAKTLNPE
+509 VDISKQLNPE
-519 IQVLVCAESK
+519 IQVLICAESK
-529 EEAEVIRRDQIGEV
+529 EEAAVIREEQLGEV
-543 YFAKEE
+543 FYAKEE
-549 MAKNMSNHIL
+549 MAKNMSHHIL
-559 NQIQI
+559 NQIEL
-564 AHHQAPTKEQTL
+564 AHQYPAH
-576 DTKKRT
+576 
-582 VQCVFSYST
+582 

>member
-17 LALIFGYLAV
+17 MALIFGYIAA

-46 NTPGIVADIH
+46 NTPGIVGDIH

-98 VATLLGIGVSMIWGW
+98 VATLLGIGVSMYWGW
-113 SFGSALVFG
+113 SFGSALIFG

-139 RGLLNSV
+139 RGLLDSV

-162 VLVLVLL
+162 VLALVLL
-169 PATAALLGGE
+169 PATAMLLGGH
-179 ALAGGADDNIWLT
+179 ALPGTDTSQSIWLT
-192 LGITLLKVV
+192 IGITLLKVT

-239 VSIAFGAYK
+239 VSIAYGSYAV
-248 IFGVSMALGAF
+248 FGVSMALGAF

-274 EEETLPLREIFAILF
+274 EEETLPLREIFSILF
-289 FVAVGMLF
+289 FVSVGMLF
-297 DPRIL
+297 DPSILIEEPLRIL
-302 VEQPV
+302 
-307 HVLAVVAIIM
+307 AVIAIIM
-317 VGKTIAAMALVLFF
+317 VGKTLAAIALVLFF

-350 FSFILATLGVSLKLL
+350 FSFILATLGL
-365 SLEGQNLI
+365 SLGLLTPDAQNLI
-373 LAGALISITLNS
+373 LAGALFSITLNS

-409 RSGDPLAMLPD
+409 RSADPLAMLPD
-420 EVSQDYLRDQVVIVG
+420 EVDQAYLRDQVVIIG
-435 HGEVGRRITKQLM
+435 YGGVGRRISENLIQQN
-448 AEDIKVVIAEENREI
+448 IKVVIAEENRDI
-463 VENLREKGIAAVSGM
+463 VEKLRSQGIAAVSGE
-478 ATDPGVLIQA
+478 ATEPNVLIQA

-496 VLSPMDILDIHKI
+496 VISPMDILDIHRI
-509 VDIAKTLNPE
+509 VDISKQLNPE
-519 IQVLVCAESK
+519 IQVLICAESK
-529 EEAEVIRRDQIGEV
+529 EEAAVIRQENLGEV
-543 YFAKEE
+543 FYAKEE
-549 MAKNMSNHIL
+549 MAKNMSHHIL
-559 NQIQI
+559 NQIEI
-564 AHHQAPTKEQTL
+564 AHQSPAH
-576 DTKKRT
+576 
-582 VQCVFSYST
+582 

>member
-1 MPHDVD
+1 VPHDVD
-7 LIILLAVGFG
+7 LIVLLAVGFG
-17 LALIFGYLAV
+17 VALFFGYLAA

-46 NTPGIVADIH
+46 NTPGIEADIH

-69 MFGVGMHFSLNDLLQ
+69 MFGVGMHFSLNDLLL
-84 VRRIALPGAILQIA
+84 VRRIAVPGAILQIA
-98 VATLLGIGVSMIWGW
+98 VATLLGVGVSMLWGW

-139 RGLLNSV
+139 RGLLDSV

-169 PATAALLGGE
+169 PATAVLLGGKAPE
-179 ALAGGADDNIWLT
+179 GADGNIWLT
-192 LGITLLKVV
+192 LGLTLLKVI
-201 GFIAFMLIIGKRL
+201 GFIAFMLIVGKRV
-214 VPMIMQF
+214 VPIIMQF

-239 VSIAFGAYK
+239 VSIAYGSYA

-274 EEETLPLREIFAILF
+274 EEETLPLREIFSILF
-289 FVAVGMLF
+289 FVSVGMLF
-297 DPRIL
+297 DPHIL
-302 VEQPV
+302 VERPL
-307 HVLAVVAIIM
+307 HILAVIAIIM
-317 VGKTIAAMALVLFF
+317 IGKTLAAMALVLFF

-350 FSFILATLGVSLKLL
+350 FSFILATLGVSLGLL
-365 SLEGQNLI
+365 SLEAQNLI
-373 LAGALISITLNS
+373 LAGALFSITLNS
-385 FVFSAI
+385 FIFSAI

-420 EVSQDYLRDQVVIVG
+420 EVDQSYLRDQVVIVG
-435 HGEVGRRITKQLM
+435 YGGVGRRITENLIN
-448 AEDIKVVIAEENREI
+448 ENIKVVIAEENREI
-463 VENLREKGIAAVSGM
+463 VEKLRQSNIAAVSGV
-478 ATDPGVLIQA
+478 ATEPGVLIQA
-488 HIQHARLL
+488 HIMHARLL
-496 VLSPMDILDIHKI
+496 VISPMDILDIHRI
-509 VDIAKTLNPE
+509 VAIAKQLNPQ
-519 IQVLVCAESK
+519 IQVLICAESK
-529 EEAEVIRRDQIGEV
+529 EEAAVIRDENIGEV
-543 YFAKEE
+543 FYAKEE
-549 MAKNMSNHIL
+549 MAKNMSHHIL
-559 NQIQI
+559 NQIEL
-564 AHHQAPTKEQTL
+564 AHQ
-576 DTKKRT
+576 
-582 VQCVFSYST
+582 STIH

>member
-17 LALIFGYLAV
+17 VALIFGYIAA

-46 NTPGIVADIH
+46 NTPGIEADIH

-69 MFGVGMHFSLNDLLQ
+69 MFGVGMHFSLKDLLL

-98 VATLLGIGVSMIWGW
+98 VATLLGIGVSMLWGW

-139 RGLLNSV
+139 RGLLDSV

-169 PATAALLGGE
+169 PATAVLLGGK
-179 ALAGGADDNIWLT
+179 APAGADGNIWLT
-192 LGITLLKVV
+192 LGITLLKVI
-201 GFIAFMLIIGKRL
+201 GFIAFMLIVGKRV
-214 VPMIMQF
+214 VPIIMQF

-239 VSIAFGAYK
+239 VSIAYGSYA

-274 EEETLPLREIFAILF
+274 EEETLPLREIFSILF
-289 FVAVGMLF
+289 FVSVGMLF
-297 DPRIL
+297 DPHIL
-302 VEQPV
+302 VESPL
-307 HVLAVVAIIM
+307 HILAVIAIIM
-317 VGKTIAAMALVLFF
+317 GGKTLAAMALVLFF

-350 FSFILATLGVSLKLL
+350 FSFILATLGVSLGLL
-365 SLEGQNLI
+365 SLEAQNLI
-373 LAGALISITLNS
+373 LAGALFSITLNS
-385 FVFSAI
+385 FIFSAI

-420 EVSQDYLRDQVVIVG
+420 EVDQAYLRDQVVIVG
-435 HGEVGRRITKQLM
+435 YGGVGRRITENLIN
-448 AEDIKVVIAEENREI
+448 ENIKVVIAEENREI
-463 VENLREKGIAAVSGM
+463 VEKLRNANIAAVSGV
-478 ATDPGVLIQA
+478 ATEPSVLIQA
-488 HIQHARLL
+488 HIMHARLL
-496 VLSPMDILDIHKI
+496 VISPMDILDIHRI
-509 VDIAKTLNPE
+509 VAIAKQLNPQ
-519 IQVLVCAESK
+519 IQVLICAESK
-529 EEAEVIRRDQIGEV
+529 EEAAVIRDENIGEV
-543 YFAKEE
+543 FYAKEE
-549 MAKNMSNHIL
+549 MAKNMSHHIL
-559 NQIQI
+559 NQIEL
-564 AHHQAPTKEQTL
+564 AHQS
-576 DTKKRT
+576 T
-582 VQCVFSYST
+582 VH

>member
-113 SFGSALVFG
+113 SLGSALVFG

-169 PATAALLGGE
+169 PATAVLLGGE
-179 ALAGGADDNIWLT
+179 ALTGSADDNIWLT

-259 FAGMVVKESDFSHRA
+259 FAGMVVKDSDFSHRA

-317 VGKTIAAMALVLFF
+317 VGKTIAAMALVLLF

-564 AHHQAPTKEQTL
+564 AHHQAPTH
-576 DTKKRT
+576 
-582 VQCVFSYST
+582 

>member
-1 MPHDVD
+1 M
-7 LIILLAVGFG
+7 
-17 LALIFGYLAV
+17 ALVFGYIAA
-27 RLRLPPLIGYLIA
+27 RLRLPPLMGYLIA
-40 GIIISP
+40 GVIISP

-69 MFGVGMHFSLNDLLQ
+69 MFGVGMHFSLNDLMQ
-84 VRRIALPGAILQIA
+84 VRRIALPGAVLQIA
-98 VATLLGIGVSMIWGW
+98 VATLLGVGVSMMWGW
-113 SFGSALVFG
+113 SFGSALIFG

-139 RGLLNSV
+139 RGLLDSV

-162 VLVLVLL
+162 VLALVLL
-169 PATAALLGGE
+169 PATAVLLGGQAIDNASDE
-179 ALAGGADDNIWLT
+179 NIWLT
-192 LGITLLKVV
+192 LGLTLLKVS
-201 GFIAFMLIIGKRL
+201 GFIAFMLIVGKRL
-214 VPMIMQF
+214 VPFIMQI

-274 EEETLPLREIFAILF
+274 EEETLPLREVFSILF

-302 VEQPV
+302 IEEPL
-307 HVLAVVAIIM
+307 HVLAVVGIII

-331 RYPIN
+331 RYPLN

-350 FSFILATLGVSLKLL
+350 FSFILATLGVSLQLL

-391 EPVQR
+391 EPVQN
-396 WIRERSHLARLLE
+396 WIRERSYLARLLE
-409 RSGDPLAMLPD
+409 RSNDPLAMLPD

-435 HGEVGRRITKQLM
+435 HGEVGRRITQNLM
-448 AEDIKVVIAEENREI
+448 AENIKVVIAEENREI
-463 VENLREKGIAAVSGM
+463 VEDLREKGIAAVSGV
-478 ATDPGVLIQA
+478 ATEAGVLIQA

-529 EEAEVIRRDQIGEV
+529 AEAEVIRKDNIGEV

-549 MAKNMSNHIL
+549 MAKNMSNYIL
-559 NQIQI
+559 NQIEI
-564 AHHQAPTKEQTL
+564 AHHQPPTH
-576 DTKKRT
+576 
-582 VQCVFSYST
+582 

>member
-1 MPHDVD
+1 MPHDVE
-7 LIILLAVGFG
+7 LIILLAVGFS
-17 LALIFGYLAV
+17 LALVFGYIAA
-27 RLRLPPLIGYLIA
+27 RLRLPPLMGYLIA
-40 GIIISP
+40 GVIISP

-69 MFGVGMHFSLNDLLQ
+69 MFGVGMHFSLNDLMQ
-84 VRRIALPGAILQIA
+84 VRRIALPGAVLQIA
-98 VATLLGIGVSMIWGW
+98 VATLLGVGVSMMWGW
-113 SFGSALVFG
+113 SFGSALIFG

-139 RGLLNSV
+139 RGLLDSV

-162 VLVLVLL
+162 VLALVLL
-169 PATAALLGGE
+169 PATAVLLGGQ
-179 ALAGGADDNIWLT
+179 ALESTNNENIWLT
-192 LGITLLKVV
+192 LGLTLLKVS
-201 GFIAFMLIIGKRL
+201 GFIAFMLIVGKRL
-214 VPMIMQF
+214 VPFIMQI

-274 EEETLPLREIFAILF
+274 EEETLPLREIFSILF

-302 VEQPV
+302 IEEPL
-307 HVLAVVAIIM
+307 HVLAVVGIIM

-331 RYPIN
+331 RYPLN

-350 FSFILATLGVSLKLL
+350 FSFILATLGVSLQLL

-391 EPVQR
+391 EPVQN
-396 WIRERSHLARLLE
+396 WIRERSYLARLLE
-409 RSGDPLAMLPD
+409 RSNDPLAMLPD

-435 HGEVGRRITKQLM
+435 HGEVGRRITHALM
-448 AEDIKVVIAEENREI
+448 AEKIKVVIAEENREI
-463 VENLREKGIAAVSGM
+463 VEDLRAKGIAAVSGL
-478 ATDPGVLIQA
+478 ATEAGVLIQA

-496 VLSPMDILDIHKI
+496 VLSPMDIVDIHRI
-509 VDIAKTLNPE
+509 VDIAKTLNPQ
-519 IQVLVCAESK
+519 IQVLVCAEIK
-529 EEAEVIRRDQIGEV
+529 EEAEIIRKDDIGEV

-564 AHHQAPTKEQTL
+564 AHHQSPTH
-576 DTKKRT
+576 
-582 VQCVFSYST
+582 

>member
-17 LALIFGYLAV
+17 IALIFGYIAA
-27 RLRLPPLIGYLIA
+27 RLRLPPLIGYLVA

-69 MFGVGMHFSLNDLLQ
+69 MFGVGMHFSLNDLLL

-98 VATLLGIGVSMIWGW
+98 VATLLGAAVSMFWGW
-113 SFGSALVFG
+113 SFGSALIFG

-131 VLLKALGD
+131 VLLKALSD
-139 RGLLNSV
+139 RGLLDSV

-169 PATAALLGGE
+169 PATAVLLGGHP
-179 ALAGGADDNIWLT
+179 LAGTDTSQNIWITIGL
-192 LGITLLKVV
+192 TLLKVT

-214 VPMIMQF
+214 IPKIMQL

-239 VSIAFGAYK
+239 VSIAYGSYA

-274 EEETLPLREIFAILF
+274 EEETLSLREIFAILF
-289 FVAVGMLF
+289 FVSVGMLF
-297 DPRIL
+297 DPKIL
-302 VEQPV
+302 IEQPL
-307 HVLAVVAIIM
+307 HILAVVAIIM
-317 VGKTIAAMALVLFF
+317 IGKTLAAMALVLFF

-350 FSFILATLGVSLKLL
+350 FSFILATLGL
-365 SLEGQNLI
+365 SLGLLTPDAQNLI
-373 LAGALISITLNS
+373 LAGALFSITLNS

-391 EPVQR
+391 EPAQR

-420 EVSQDYLRDQVVIVG
+420 EVDQSYLRDQVVIIG
-435 HGEVGRRITKQLM
+435 YGGVGRRISENLIEQN
-448 AEDIKVVIAEENREI
+448 IKVVIAEENREI
-463 VENLREKGIAAVSGM
+463 VEKLRAQGMAAVSGE
-478 ATDPGVLIQA
+478 ATEPYVLIQA

-496 VLSPMDILDIHKI
+496 VISPMDILDIHRI
-509 VDIAKTLNPE
+509 VDIAKQLNPQ
-519 IQVLVCAESK
+519 IQVLICAESK
-529 EEAEVIRRDQIGEV
+529 EEAAVIRDENIGEV
-543 YFAKEE
+543 FYAKEE
-549 MAKNMSNHIL
+549 MAKNMSHHIL
-559 NQIQI
+559 NQIEL
-564 AHHQAPTKEQTL
+564 AHQSTL
-576 DTKKRT
+576 H
-582 VQCVFSYST
+582 